1 MSTIQVVGTGSSGNT
16 YLLTCGAETLVI
28 DCGIRFMEVKK
39 DLNFQI
45 RGIVGAI
52 TTHIHGDHSKYA
64 HEYEK
69 SGIEVW
75 KPYLDSTL
83 IQKKK
88 MGGFIIKSF
97 PCIHDVPCVGYL
109 IEHSDSG
116 LKMLYVTDTEYVK
129 YTFKGLT
136 AMLIEANYGEEY
148 VNRDE
153 AKYRH
158 VLEGHMSI
166 ETAVE
171 CIKANMNPGLKNI
184 VLCHLSNGNS
194 DPDAFQRT
202 AIEAVPDGV
211 AVNIAAPGLTVEL

>member
-1 MSTIQVVGTGSSGNT
+1 MNLRVAGTGSAGNT

-28 DCGIRFMEVKK
+28 DCGVRFLTVKK
-39 DLNFQI
+39 ALNFNI

-52 TTHIHGDHSKYA
+52 ITHSHGDHAKYVK
-64 HEYEK
+64 EYVK
-69 SGIEVW
+69 SGIDVW
-75 KPYLDSTL
+75 QPYLDSTP
-83 IQKKK
+83 IQRKKVCN
-88 MGGFIIKSF
+88 FSITTF

-109 IEHSDSG
+109 IEHPKSG
-116 LKMLYVTDTEYVK
+116 LKLLYATDTEYVR

-158 VLEGHMSI
+158 VLSGHMSI
-166 ETAVE
+166 ETAIE
-171 CIKANMNPGLKNI
+171 CVKANMNDGMKNLI
-184 VLCHLSNGNS
+184 LCHLSAGNS
-194 DPDAFQRT
+194 DPAAFQRA

-211 AVNIAAPGLTVEL
+211 SVNIATPGLTVEL